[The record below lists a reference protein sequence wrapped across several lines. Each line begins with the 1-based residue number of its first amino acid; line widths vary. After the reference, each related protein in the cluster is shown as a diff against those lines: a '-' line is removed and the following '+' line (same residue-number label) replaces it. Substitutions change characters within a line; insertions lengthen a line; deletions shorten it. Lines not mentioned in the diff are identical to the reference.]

1 MTYLKTIKIAILIF
15 PIIAFLFTIPF
26 ILNQYH
32 KYGSINKL
40 RVFIIYSFIGWVI
53 EVIYV
58 YYDEDK
64 LVNRGFLIGPCCPI
78 YGVSS
83 ILMIF
88 LLDKYKPN
96 LEVLFVMAVLICTIT
111 EYLTSLIM
119 EKLFNTR
126 WWDYSK
132 QKFNLNGRICLKTS
146 IAFGLLGVLLIYV
159 INPFISSLL
168 LKFNPIVLIVVSSI
182 FLIVFLIDLCISF
195 NIISKLELNQ
205 VLLKIDNTDTISRKV
220 REKIASKSILMKR
233 LINAFPGFKITN
245 INKIKERIKKK
256 KKK

>member
-1 MTYLKTIKIAILIF
+1 MELLYDIMFYLL
-15 PIIAFLFTIPF
+15 L
-26 ILNQYH
+26 
-32 KYGSINKL
+32 
-40 RVFIIYSFIGWVI
+40 FIIYSFIGWVI

-220 REKIASKSILMKR
+220 RAKIASKSILMKR

>member
-1 MTYLKTIKIAILIF
+1 MELLYDIMFYLL
-15 PIIAFLFTIPF
+15 L
-26 ILNQYH
+26 
-32 KYGSINKL
+32 
-40 RVFIIYSFIGWVI
+40 FIIYSFIGWVI

>member
-1 MTYLKTIKIAILIF
+1 MELLYDIMFYLL
-15 PIIAFLFTIPF
+15 L
-26 ILNQYH
+26 
-32 KYGSINKL
+32 
-40 RVFIIYSFIGWVI
+40 FIIYSFIGWVI

-205 VLLKIDNTDTISRKV
+205 ILLKIDNTDTISRKV

-245 INKIKERIKKK
+245 INKIKKRIKKK

>member
-1 MTYLKTIKIAILIF
+1 MELLYDIMFYLL
-15 PIIAFLFTIPF
+15 L
-26 ILNQYH
+26 
-32 KYGSINKL
+32 
-40 RVFIIYSFIGWVI
+40 FIIYSFIGWVI

-205 VLLKIDNTDTISRKV
+205 ILLKIDNTDTISRKV